1 MARKILFVILGIL
14 LAGLGLFI
22 SFAIL
27 VYSLKEQD
35 NSGFFCW
42 GLTFPMI
49 IAGIYSILK
58 AKKIK

>member
-1 MARKILFVILGIL
+1 MARKILFIITGLL

-22 SFAIL
+22 SFGIL

-35 NSGFFCW
+35 NNGFWGW

-49 IAGIYSILK
+49 IAGIYLILK
-58 AKKIK
+58 AKKIN